1 MARILLAGKK
11 NLISKSGLVLCEA
24 ITVSDE
30 SSRMRQIG
38 VYEMLQRF
46 LWREDLVS
54 KSVPVLCELKL

>member
-1 MARILLAGKK
+1 MPRILLAGKK
-11 NLISKSGLVLCEA
+11 NLISKSGLVLREA

-30 SSRMRQIG
+30 SSWMGQID

-54 KSVPVLCELKL
+54 KSGLVLCEFKL